1 MTKRRKTKKK
11 RFDARIVLHNVG
23 SILASPW
30 LKTSAGVLVLGL
42 ALFTLAA
49 AVLGGDGRLTT
60 RWATSITRLLGWGL
74 YPVAISVGAGGVLLA
89 AHGAGRSVVFPWVR
103 ALGVVLLLAML
114 LGVTERF
121 RAGVAPETAIGRGGG
136 KVGGAVSGVLT
147 QWLGPVGGIALMLAL
162 AALGLSLALE
172 LPLSL
177 MAAWLGGVLA
187 KVWRAMRTVGS
198 ATVTAASSALGE
210 IVRVARKAAP
220 VPSPAR
226 GQTDAVS
233 VPVDQFEPEG
243 VQGVSTPSVA
253 AAPGPDDEDLQAGG
267 NPDLPWEL
275 PRVEDMLDVES
286 VVSVS
291 VVDLRSQAK
300 VIEDTCR
307 SLGVPVTVV
316 EVSPGPVVTQFGL
329 EPGYLEKRDRNGEVQ
344 RTKVKVSRIVA
355 LANDLALALAAAPVR
370 IEAPVPG
377 RSIVGL
383 EVPNAQPAVV
393 GLRGIMESKP
403 FQHLPGTLRLGLG
416 RDVAG
421 KPVVD
426 DLRTL
431 PHLLV
436 AGATGSG
443 KSVCLSAIIAS
454 LLCQNTPRQ
463 LRMIMID
470 PKRVE
475 LSAFGGIPHLAA
487 PVIVDM
493 ERAVGVLQWVL
504 NEMDRRYQLLAKVG
518 VRNTQAFNE
527 IVRDSPAEQLPS
539 MVVLIDELADLMLV
553 SADAVE
559 DSICRL
565 AQLARAT
572 GIHLVV
578 ATQRPSVDVVT
589 GLIKANLPARIAF
602 AVASQTDSRVIL
614 DSPGADALLGCG
626 DGLYMAP
633 DNVRLIRMQGAWVSD
648 GELRR
653 IIAWWQEQAEA
664 LDWSPADVPDSA
676 RWDASDRMV
685 QPRLWVDPE
694 QDLDTEDEETDELL
708 EEAIEL
714 VREEQ
719 RASISMLQRHFR
731 IGYTRA
737 ARIVDTMDERGV
749 IGPPTGS
756 SKPRDVLLSPPDEDD
771 GSNVLSKG
779 A

>member
-1 MTKRRKTKKK
+1 M
-11 RFDARIVLHNVG
+11 
-23 SILASPW
+23 S
-30 LKTSAGVLVLGL
+30 LV
-42 ALFTLAA
+42 
-49 AVLGGDGRLTT
+49 
-60 RWATSITRLLGWGL
+60 
-74 YPVAISVGAGGVLLA
+74 
-89 AHGAGRSVVFPWVR
+89 
-103 ALGVVLLLAML
+103 
-114 LGVTERF
+114 
-121 RAGVAPETAIGRGGG
+121 
-136 KVGGAVSGVLT
+136 
-147 QWLGPVGGIALMLAL
+147 
-162 AALGLSLALE
+162 LE

-177 MAAWLGGVLA
+177 MASWLSGIFG
-187 KVWRAMRTVGS
+187 KVWRGTSAVGS
-198 ATVTAASSALGE
+198 ATVAVSTSALDG
-210 IVRVARKAAP
+210 IIRLARKAAP
-220 VPSPAR
+220 APSLAGGGTVADSIPLDKAESGGAKGISTTATAALLAR
-226 GQTDAVS
+226 NDKEIV
-233 VPVDQFEPEG
+233 
-243 VQGVSTPSVA
+243 
-253 AAPGPDDEDLQAGG
+253 AGG

-275 PRVEDMLDVES
+275 PRVEDMLEVEPA
-286 VVSVS
+286 VSVS
-291 VVDLRSQAK
+291 VVDLRAQAK

-403 FQHLPGTLRLGLG
+403 FQRLPGTLRLGLG

-518 VRNTQAFNE
+518 ARNIQAFNE

-572 GIHLVV
+572 GIHLIV

-589 GLIKANLPARIAF
+589 GLIKANLSARIAF

-614 DSPGADALLGCG
+614 DSPGAETLLGSG

-633 DNVRLIRMQGAWVSD
+633 DNVRLVRMQGAWVSD
-648 GELRR
+648 DELRR
-653 IIAWWQEQAEA
+653 IIGWWQEQAEA
-664 LDWSPADVPDSA
+664 LDWSPADVPDGA

-685 QPRLWVDPE
+685 QPR
-694 QDLDTEDEETDELL
+694 
-708 EEAIEL
+708 
-714 VREEQ
+714 
-719 RASISMLQRHFR
+719 
-731 IGYTRA
+731 
-737 ARIVDTMDERGV
+737 
-749 IGPPTGS
+749 
-756 SKPRDVLLSPPDEDD
+756 
-771 GSNVLSKG
+771 
-779 A
+779 